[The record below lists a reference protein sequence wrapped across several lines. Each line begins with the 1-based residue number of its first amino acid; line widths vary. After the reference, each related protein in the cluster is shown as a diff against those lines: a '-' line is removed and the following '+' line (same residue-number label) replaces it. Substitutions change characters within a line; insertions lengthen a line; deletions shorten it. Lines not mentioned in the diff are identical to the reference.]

1 MCATHGEFI
10 LKFSHGSIIYIDI
23 FGFVIITRLNHGW
36 RTYKSVRDFVPE
48 VLKNWTFF
56 TTATTTHYYYYIYTH
71 FNSSVIPS
79 FEQGEHQQQQ
89 QKEEEE
95 KKEEEEEKG
104 PVITCMSLSYQD
116 NVRGSTA

>member
-1 MCATHGEFI
+1 MVNLFLSFLMGALFI
-10 LKFSHGSIIYIDI
+10 LLIYFI

-89 QKEEEE
+89 QQQQQEEN
-95 KKEEEEEKG
+95 G
-104 PVITCMSLSYQD
+104 PIITCIELELS
-116 NVRGSTA
+116 R